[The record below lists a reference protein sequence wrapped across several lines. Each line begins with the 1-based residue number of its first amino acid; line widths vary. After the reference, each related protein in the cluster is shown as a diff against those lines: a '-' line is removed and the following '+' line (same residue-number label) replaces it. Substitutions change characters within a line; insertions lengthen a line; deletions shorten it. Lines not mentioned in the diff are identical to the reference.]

1 MNLKRLF
8 KKITPKKLLSF
19 FYLILL
25 GMVILALFIMV
36 SFVNQ
41 QEEISLKHYQ
51 DISSSFARV
60 AALEFNY
67 EEDKLDSLESFS
79 YEQLVNS
86 DYNQDYEEILRPLM
100 NKYDIVRVYVFR
112 LLNED
117 ELYINPLNPSSP
129 PYDIKIKLEA
139 VNDERIRHVRYETYE
154 EVYRHDRSD
163 EELRTN
169 YLEQKDFARREIDSF
184 GDFYTAYR
192 PLYNENNEFIGYI
205 GVETSLTSFVSNM
218 NKLKSNVLGIA
229 ITLGCILIVI
239 LGIMIIIYRVDL
251 SKRILEQSS
260 FRDSTT
266 GLYNRFIRRK
276 LQKVLGKD
284 TSVSYAFILIDIDE
298 MEKINATY
306 GRKNGDVLIK
316 YVASVIKNQL
326 RGSYDI
332 PIYLGE
338 DDFVIIIKDES
349 VNNVTKIAKRII
361 DDMQQFKMFEAIL
374 SVGITL
380 TNIDELTNNFNTAYA
395 RADAAIYE
403 ARNNKEDYQIAVRL
417 KTEYTGED
425 VLL

>member
-1 MNLKRLF
+1 
-8 KKITPKKLLSF
+8 
-19 FYLILL
+19 
-25 GMVILALFIMV
+25 
-36 SFVNQ
+36 
-41 QEEISLKHYQ
+41 
-51 DISSSFARV
+51 
-60 AALEFNY
+60 
-67 EEDKLDSLESFS
+67 
-79 YEQLVNS
+79 
-86 DYNQDYEEILRPLM
+86 M

>member
-284 TSVSYAFILIDIDE
+284 TSVSYAFILIDIDDMGNLTE
-298 MEKINATY
+298 LGLKEIRRRRLEKIAQER
-306 GRKNGDVLIK
+306 RK
-316 YVASVIKNQL
+316 
-326 RGSYDI
+326 R
-332 PIYLGE
+332 
-338 DDFVIIIKDES
+338 ES
-349 VNNVTKIAKRII
+349 KR
-361 DDMQQFKMFEAIL
+361 
-374 SVGITL
+374 
-380 TNIDELTNNFNTAYA
+380 
-395 RADAAIYE
+395 
-403 ARNNKEDYQIAVRL
+403 
-417 KTEYTGED
+417 
-425 VLL
+425 